1 MKQERKIILTRQ
13 DIESLLSIR
22 SILQE
27 DPGQHTSIAAL
38 AAKTGMNRFKLT
50 SGFKKFFNQSIH
62 QYQIML
68 RMELAQRL
76 LLTSDKPMKEIA
88 SICGYNRT
96 ENFSHAFKKY
106 YGRVPSSVKS
116 S

>member
-1 MKQERKIILTRQ
+1 MKQERKIVLTRQ

-27 DPGQHTSIAAL
+27 DPGQHITILAL
-38 AAKTGMNRFKLT
+38 AAQTGMNRFKLT

-68 RMELAQRL
+68 RMELAERL

-88 SICGYNRT
+88 AICGYNRT
-96 ENFSHAFKKY
+96 ENFTHVFKKY